1 MDRDRTQ
8 RVYWMASWGY
18 GITGLMGLRMSFL
31 QKKGK
36 PRALVRASF
45 GFKKRLSGKE
55 IENKVV
61 RDREEK
67 RSF

>member
-1 MDRDRTQ
+1 MIMDRDRTQ

-36 PRALVRASF
+36 PRALVR
-45 GFKKRLSGKE
+45 GFLWLQKKIVGK
-55 IENKVV
+55 
-61 RDREEK
+61 RD
-67 RSF
+67 